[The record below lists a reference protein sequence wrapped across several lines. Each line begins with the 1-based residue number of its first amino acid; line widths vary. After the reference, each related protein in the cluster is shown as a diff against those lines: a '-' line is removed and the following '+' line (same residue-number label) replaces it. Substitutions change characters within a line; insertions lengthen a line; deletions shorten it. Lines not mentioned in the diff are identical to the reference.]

1 MKYVVRAYNH
11 VGQEFAGLHRASDG
25 QDARRH
31 AKHESAKPGQR
42 SRTYAVERYD
52 PDKDEWKRVAA
63 YVNGAV
69 VSDRRAKVGDMDA
82 MRKADAQKRELEEAK
97 KLRAERYAHKDK
109 RILSMIADGVPKS
122 EIKKTLRTS
131 DHYIAKV
138 LARAKGTA

>member
-69 VSDRRAKVGDMDA
+69 ASDCRAMVGDMDA
-82 MRKADAQKRELEEAK
+82 MRKADAKKRDMEEAK
-97 KLRAERYAHKDK
+97 RRRAEHYAHKDK
-109 RILSMIADGVPKS
+109 RIIALVAEGRPRK

-138 LARAKGTA
+138 LARSAS

>member
-1 MKYVVRAYNH
+1 MKYVVRGFKPHGWTLTGVQRADDE
-11 VGQEFAGLHRASDG
+11 QE
-25 QDARRH
+25 ARRL
-31 AKHESAKPGQR
+31 AIRESTTKQQR
-42 SRTYAVERYD
+42 DRVYAVDRYD
-52 PDKDEWKRVAA
+52 PDKDEWKRVVA

-69 VSDRRAKVGDMDA
+69 VSGRHAMVGDMDA

-109 RILSMIADGVPKS
+109 RIIALIAEGRPRK

-138 LARAKGTA
+138 LARNAT